1 MNHLFSVHLH
11 SGRVTRR
18 TGLNGSDQILP
29 VWLLEGG
36 RSQQVH
42 RNRDVP
48 LCSSFCSVE
57 VCCFRRD
64 FRFPARQLWLFRRS
78 QTGGGGKH
86 AVVRGLIYK
95 PRPSSSSSS
104 SLVPHRDPGCL
115 QESLCPNVSADT
127 VKVTLFHSFN
137 VRMWKH
143 LGGGG
148 VYLLK

>member
-1 MNHLFSVHLH
+1 MFQVFTDEAVGDDQMNHLFSVHLH

-78 QTGGGGKH
+78 QTGGG
-86 AVVRGLIYK
+86 ANMLLSVVSFTNRDLLLLLLLLWFLTGIQVVFRK
-95 PRPSSSSSS
+95 AFVQM
-104 SLVPHRDPGCL
+104 SLL
-115 QESLCPNVSADT
+115 TQ
-127 VKVTLFHSFN
+127 
-137 VRMWKH
+137 
-143 LGGGG
+143 
-148 VYLLK
+148 